1 MQYLSVS
8 YTHLPFKKLGKDVS
22 NMNVGDTIQL
32 KTTANPTEITWSTTD
47 NSVVQ
52 VDQTTGLVTATGAG
66 HATIIAQRVE
76 DELSTVYKQK
86 RCV

>member
-1 MQYLSVS
+1 
-8 YTHLPFKKLGKDVS
+8 
-22 NMNVGDTIQL
+22 MNVGDTIQL

-86 RCV
+86 NQITYDITVIDGFGISLTSSTCY